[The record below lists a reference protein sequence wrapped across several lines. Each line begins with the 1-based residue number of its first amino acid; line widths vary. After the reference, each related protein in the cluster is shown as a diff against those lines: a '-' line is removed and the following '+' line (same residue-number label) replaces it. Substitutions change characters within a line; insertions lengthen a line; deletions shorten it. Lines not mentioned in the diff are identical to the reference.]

1 MVRNKSLIY
10 NSLPHGLPVPGKD
23 LVVKESELDTNS
35 IPEGAIVIKNLWV
48 STLLIRGVSMPTFA
62 S

>member
-10 NSLPHGLPVPGKD
+10 NSQPQGLPVPGKD

-35 IPEGAIVIKNLWV
+35 IPNGAIVVKNL
-48 STLLIRGVSMPTFA
+48 
-62 S
+62 